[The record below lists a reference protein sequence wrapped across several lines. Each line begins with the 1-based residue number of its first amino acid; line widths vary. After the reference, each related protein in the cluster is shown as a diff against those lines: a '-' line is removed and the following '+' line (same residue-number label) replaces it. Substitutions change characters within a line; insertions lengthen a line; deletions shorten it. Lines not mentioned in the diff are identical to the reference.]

1 MLRKIAESV
10 IRYRWIHV
18 IVTFALTGFFF
29 SLIYRGVMLNDP
41 DDWSN
46 QKHPYV
52 KLNKRI
58 LHEYGGANVLQIMVR
73 VKDGGKYK
81 DIFNLDTLKKIK
93 EISDRLY
100 IMKGFIP
107 PNFEGLAASKVKFFK
122 ATAEMITIEQ
132 LMSETPRDQA
142 AIDRV
147 KEGVMTNPLVAGKL
161 VSKDFKGSLMMADF
175 NWDITL
181 RQIYEAA
188 NKIKKDYSDAN
199 TEIMVA
205 GKPIQMG
212 WLDEK
217 QRTEMPWAFL
227 CLFCMQG
234 VIHFLSFFT
243 IRGIVLPLG
252 VGFCGSCIGLG
263 SVAVTGVPF
272 NIISYGAPF
281 IILAAGAAHTIQ
293 FLKRYQETYGD
304 IRDTNESIIQAN
316 VHIMPP
322 LFVSVICDALGFV
335 IILFTPFQNLK
346 NLAIGSTVGL
356 CSLVYLVIF
365 SVPAVTSLLK
375 PPTEFAISMTRKESG
390 KAHKSVLGKILGAG
404 AWFAFGTWRWRLL
417 IPMMAFGIF
426 ATWFMFKYDYVGG
439 FDWDTAIYSNVN
451 YGWKKV
457 WVYKD
462 QEAIAKTFSGCYPY
476 NILIEGKEIDVGK
489 DPAFLHQIE
498 KLQDWLETRPE
509 ITYTISLP
517 NYLRGMNVLF
527 HEGNMEYNKV
537 SDDPLLNAQYLYMLS
552 TGSPGEFETTVDTVT
567 WKSAALKTLAN
578 CGNPRCYD
586 KLLWDTQKW
595 VKANWKYD
603 KATPLIAGGFIG
615 VSVSMSEDAQGW
627 LWPVAAALTVLIYLV
642 CAILFRNWIIP
653 IYLIAPLLYVMPI
666 MLGLC
671 QYYTMSHKDVLDY
684 NAQQFISL
692 CLGVGVDANVY
703 LLFRY
708 FEEYALV
715 KDMQKAIEN
724 AWTSTGKAV
733 LFSGLAL
740 SIAYAPLF
748 FTNTFWA
755 YLGLGSFEML
765 MLNLF
770 GSLYILP
777 LLLGVFRPKFLT
789 SDETVGRLH
798 IKHD

>member
-1 MLRKIAESV
+1 MLRKIAENV
-10 IRYRWIHV
+10 IKYRYIHV
-18 IVTFALTGFFF
+18 IITLALTAIFF
-29 SLIYRGVMLNDP
+29 SLIYTGVMLNDP

-58 LHEYGGANVLQIMVR
+58 LHEFGGANVLQMMIR
-73 VKDGGKYK
+73 VKNGGKYK
-81 DIFNLDTLKKIK
+81 DIFNLDTLARIK
-93 EISDRLY
+93 QISDGLL

-107 PNFEGLAASKVKFFK
+107 PNFEGLAASKVKYFK
-122 ATAEMITIEQ
+122 ATKEMITIEQ
-132 LMSETPRDQA
+132 LMAETPRTQE

-147 KEGVMTNPLVAGKL
+147 KEGVMLNPLVFGKL
-161 VSKDFKGSLMMADF
+161 VSKDFKATLIMADF
-175 NWDITL
+175 NRDITL
-181 RQIYEAA
+181 REIYEAA
-188 NKIKKDYSDAN
+188 QKIKKDYSDAN
-199 TEIMVA
+199 HEIMIA
-205 GKPIQMG
+205 GKPVQMG

-234 VIHFLSFFT
+234 LIHYLSFFT
-243 IRGIVLPLG
+243 FRGVVLPLG
-252 VGFCGSCIGLG
+252 VGFCGSVIGLG
-263 SVAVTGVPF
+263 SVALTGVPF

-322 LFVSVICDALGFV
+322 LVVSVICDALGFV

-356 CSLVYLVIF
+356 MSLLYLVIF

-375 PPTEFAISMTRKESG
+375 PPTEFAIAMTRKESG
-390 KAHKSVLGKILGAG
+390 KAHKSFLGKILGAG
-404 AWFAFGTWRWRLL
+404 AGFSFGPWRWRLL
-417 IPMMAFGIF
+417 TPIILFGIF
-426 ATWFMFKYDYVGG
+426 ATWFLFKYMYVGG
-439 FDWDTAIYSNVN
+439 FDWDTAIYSNLN

-457 WVYKD
+457 WVFKD
-462 QEAIAKTFSGCYPY
+462 QEAISKQFSGCYPY
-476 NILIEGKEIDVGK
+476 NILIEGKEKDVGK
-489 DPAFLHQIE
+489 DPAFLHQVE

-527 HEGNMEYNKV
+527 HEGDQAYNHV
-537 SDDPLLNAQYLYMLS
+537 ADDPLLNAQYLYMLS
-552 TGSPGEFETTVDTVT
+552 SGSPGEFETTEDTVT
-567 WKSAALKTLAN
+567 WKDAALKTLAS

-586 KLLWDTQKW
+586 KLVEDTHKW
-595 VKANWKYD
+595 VDKNWTYPKAV
-603 KATPLIAGGFIG
+603 PLVAGGFIG
-615 VSVSMSEDAQGW
+615 VSASMSEDAQGW
-627 LWPVAAALTVLIYLV
+627 LWPVCAALTFLIYLV
-642 CAILFRNWIIP
+642 CAVLFRDWIIP
-653 IYLIAPLLYVMPI
+653 VYLIVPLLYMMVI
-666 MLGLC
+666 MLGLG
-671 QYYTMSHKDVLDY
+671 QYFTMSGKDVLDY

-708 FEEYALV
+708 YEEYALT
-715 KDMQKAIEN
+715 KNMQKAIEN

-740 SIAYAPLF
+740 SIAYIPLF

-765 MLNLF
+765 MLNLL
-770 GSLYILP
+770 GSLYLLP
-777 LLLGVFRPKFLT
+777 LLLGVFRPKFLH
-789 SDETVGRLH
+789 SEEVVRRMH
-798 IKHD
+798 ISHD